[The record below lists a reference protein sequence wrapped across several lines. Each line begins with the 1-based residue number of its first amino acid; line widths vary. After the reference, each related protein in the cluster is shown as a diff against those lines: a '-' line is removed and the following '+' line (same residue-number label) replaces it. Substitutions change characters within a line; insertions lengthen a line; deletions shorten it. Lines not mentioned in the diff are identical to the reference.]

1 MTTWAVVSAAGR
13 DRAGREGSALPA
25 PAGVPTGPVLSPK
38 LNLLHPEVRVSELEC
53 LGEPLL
59 TSARTCLVGGEPIGA
74 LQAQVQMGR
83 PLPGLAGHQ
92 APWAPSVMAV
102 TGLSQGPPSSWAF
115 TGPNQVVQR
124 LTLSRLEGPSGPEAT
139 PAVCSA
145 LPPLAASCVPSLL
158 EEALQ
163 SQWAGQAPRAA
174 ARSSPAPRGH
184 FPRLGRGWPGAPVP
198 KAECCRGG
206 ARVPPPG
213 LWPLLIPCW
222 AGALDGGTRP
232 PLSDRLARAA
242 GARRSQAPSR
252 VTGELI
258 SVQQNPS
265 APGPAA
271 RRAFPSPCASAVS
284 AHL

>member
-1 MTTWAVVSAAGR
+1 M
-13 DRAGREGSALPA
+13 LA
-25 PAGVPTGPVLSPK
+25 PAGVPTGPVLSPE

-53 LGEPLL
+53 PGEPLL
-59 TSARTCLVGGEPIGA
+59 TSARACLVGVEPIWT
-74 LQAQVQMGR
+74 LQAQVQTGW

-92 APWAPSVMAV
+92 TPWAPSVMAV
-102 TGLSQGPPSSWAF
+102 TGLSQAPPSSWAF

-124 LTLSRLEGPSGPEAT
+124 LTLSRLEGPVPSGPEAT

-145 LPPLAASCVPSLL
+145 LPTLAAACVPSLL

-174 ARSSPAPRGH
+174 ARSSPALGDH

-198 KAECCRGG
+198 KAECRRGG
-206 ARVPPPG
+206 AWVPPPG

-232 PLSDRLARAA
+232 P
-242 GARRSQAPSR
+242 RSGLPCQGR
-252 VTGELI
+252 GG
-258 SVQQNPS
+258 S
-265 APGPAA
+265 ALPG
-271 RRAFPSPCASAVS
+271 AFPSDRGAHSCAAVS
-284 AHL
+284 